1 VGLRHFCVFLR
12 MIKKF
17 LFIFILIGFA
27 TVANSQKIARWKIE
41 DVSKSFSADNDTVY
55 VVNFW
60 ATFCKPCNEEIPDF
74 IRLAEKY
81 KKQKVKLMLVSLDL
95 ASYVPVRLPEFIKKN
110 KYKTNHVWLNET
122 DADRFCP
129 MIDEKW
135 SGAIPAT
142 IIVNNKTGYR
152 KFFDDQI
159 SAADFEAALKVAMGE
174 TVMNKY
180 VAPMNDAVGIENKN
194 IISEEF
200 PKSDFIKFKSSD
212 SSVYSITGGKVN
224 TIARIEDMKII
235 IIQNDKMLYTYS
247 NLGSTKIKT
256 GDIVKP
262 NQLIGFANKELNGNI
277 PTLDLYANDDDGNT
291 ITLKKENFIKRTDK
305 YLKDHSI
312 ETDSKFEPK

>member
-1 VGLRHFCVFLR
+1 
-12 MIKKF
+12 MIKKIIFAGTF
-17 LFIFILIGFA
+17 LMLI
-27 TVANSQKIARWKIE
+27 TIANGQKIAKWKIE
-41 DVSKSFSADNDTVY
+41 DVVKSFSADNDTVY

-142 IIVNNKTGYR
+142 IIVNNKTGYH

-159 SAADFEAALKVAMGE
+159 SAADFEAALKVAMGGLA
-174 TVMNKY
+174 MNKY
-180 VAPMNDAVGIENKN
+180 LAPMNDAVVIENRN
-194 IISEEF
+194 IISET
-200 PKSDFIKFKSSD
+200 PPSSDFTKFKSND
-212 SSVYSITGGKVN
+212 SSVYSLTGGKVS
-224 TIARIEDMKII
+224 TIARIENMKVV

-256 GDIVKP
+256 GDIIKP
-262 NQLIGFANKELNGNI
+262 NQLIGFANKELYGDI
-277 PTLDLYANDDDGNT
+277 PTLDLYVNDNDGNT
-291 ITLKKENFIKRTDK
+291 ITLKKENFIKRRSK
-305 YLKDHSI
+305 YYKDHSI
-312 ETDSKFEPK
+312 EINTNLEPQ

>member
-1 VGLRHFCVFLR
+1 MVNG
-12 MIKKF
+12 
-17 LFIFILIGFA
+17 
-27 TVANSQKIARWKIE
+27 QKVARWKIE
-41 DVSKSFSADNDTVY
+41 DVVKSFSADNDTVY

-129 MIDEKW
+129 MIDAKW

-159 SAADFEAALKVAMGE
+159 SAADFEGVLKVAMGE

-180 VAPMNDAVGIENKN
+180 VAPMNDAVGIENKS
-194 IISEEF
+194 IISEES
-200 PKSDFIKFKSSD
+200 PKVDFLKFTSAD
-212 SSVYSITGGKVN
+212 SSVYSITAGKV
-224 TIARIEDMKII
+224 TTVARIEDMKII

-247 NLGSTKIKT
+247 NLVSTKIRT
-256 GDIVKP
+256 GDIVKA

-277 PTLDLYANDDDGNT
+277 PTLDLYVNDDGGNT

-312 ETDSKFEPK
+312 EINTNLEPK